1 MEGNACILK
10 EFFFDMNPIAPRKAK
25 IVYNFGLS
33 ECNRIKRKTI
43 VLLKDIEI
51 ISFSIF
57 FFFFFPAVRSR
68 YMHSEFLRRKKIQ
81 KVSYPH
87 TLIFFSACNPNHTY
101 FCPPTER
108 FGGYSD
114 EPGIHLWSVC
124 KHFCVHSV
132 T

>member
-57 FFFFFPAVRSR
+57 FFSFFQL
-68 YMHSEFLRRKKIQ
+68 SEVGICIL
-81 KVSYPH
+81 SY
-87 TLIFFSACNPNHTY
+87 
-101 FCPPTER
+101 
-108 FGGYSD
+108 
-114 EPGIHLWSVC
+114 
-124 KHFCVHSV
+124 
-132 T
+132 